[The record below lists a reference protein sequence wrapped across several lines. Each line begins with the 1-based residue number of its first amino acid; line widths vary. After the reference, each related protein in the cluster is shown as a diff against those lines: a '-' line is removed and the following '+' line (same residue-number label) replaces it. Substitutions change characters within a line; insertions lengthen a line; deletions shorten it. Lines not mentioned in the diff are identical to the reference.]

1 MERRLPSE
9 TESRLSH
16 VTQAQRIVETL
27 FWIAWTSSAGA
38 RGCGINADARQ
49 TTQHMAT
56 MLKIEDA
63 YKSYGLQVLLD
74 GAEAEFT
81 DDHKVGLIG
90 RNGAGKSTLM
100 RILLGEEEL
109 DKGVVTRHPKL
120 RLGYLRQHDP
130 FQDGETV
137 LDFLMR
143 DTGQPDWKC
152 GQMADQF
159 EIKGARLEGLVK
171 MLSGGWQTRVKL
183 TALLLHEPN
192 LLLLDEPTNFL
203 DLRTQLL
210 LEDFLKDFRSG
221 VVVVSH
227 DRTFLNDVCDH
238 TVSLSRGK
246 LTLYPGNV
254 DAFLNYERDQREH
267 AERSNA
273 AIMVKRQQ
281 LETFIAKN
289 RVGANTAAQARS
301 KSKQLDRLNEGV
313 KTIERAEKNVRMKVP
328 QVETRSGHA
337 LRCADLS
344 IGYGEKLIA
353 SNINVEIL
361 HGTRTAVVGDNGQGK
376 TTFLRT
382 VSESLQPLA
391 GSLKWSFGCD
401 VGTYAQ
407 HVYTTLPQHYTVR
420 EYLSSASTGDATM
433 QTVLDMAGSFL
444 FRGDDVDKEISVLS
458 GGERARLCMAGLLL
472 GKHTVLILDEPGNHL
487 DVETVE
493 ALADALTRYRGTV
506 IFTSHDRSFM
516 ERMATAVIEVRDGN
530 VTNYAGDYA
539 AYLYRVMKEVEE
551 GHRGDGK
558 TRSAAVAVVEET
570 EQAKAERKARNRKLF
585 DLKTQMT
592 SVERQMTKY
601 GEKKTA
607 LDAQLESTTDPKAKS
622 KLREEHIALVKK
634 LEEIEERWV
643 TVQDEMAELQEAG
656 AK

>member
-1 MERRLPSE
+1 
-9 TESRLSH
+9 
-16 VTQAQRIVETL
+16 
-27 FWIAWTSSAGA
+27 
-38 RGCGINADARQ
+38 
-49 TTQHMAT
+49 
-56 MLKIEDA
+56 MLKIENA

-81 DDHKVGLIG
+81 DDHKVGMIG

-109 DKGVVTRHPKL
+109 DKGEVTRHPRL

-130 FQDGETV
+130 FHDGETV

-159 EIKGARLEGLVK
+159 EIKGAKLESLVK

-254 DAFLNYERDQREH
+254 DAFLNYEIEQREH

-273 AIMVKRQQ
+273 AILVKRQQ

-301 KSKQLDRLNEGV
+301 KSKQLDRLNEGY
-313 KTIERAEKNVRMKVP
+313 KTIERAEKTVRMKVP
-328 QVETRSGHA
+328 QVETRSGPA
-337 LRCADLS
+337 LRCTDLS
-344 IGYGEKLIA
+344 IGYGEHVVA
-353 SNINVEIL
+353 SNIAVEIL

-382 VSESLQPLA
+382 VSASLEPLA
-391 GSLKWSFGCD
+391 GSLKWSFGCEI
-401 VGTYAQ
+401 GCYAQ
-407 HVYTTLPQHYTVR
+407 HVYTTLPEHYTVR
-420 EYLSSASTGDATM
+420 EYLSAAATGDATV

-530 VTNYAGDYA
+530 VTNYAGDYD
-539 AYLYRVMKEVEE
+539 AYLYRVKKEVEE

-558 TRSAAVAVVEET
+558 TRTAAAVVEET
-570 EQAKAERKARNRKLF
+570 EQSKAERKARNRRLF
-585 DLKTQMT
+585 DLRTQLQ

-601 GEKKTA
+601 TEKKKT
-607 LDAQLESTTDPKAKS
+607 LDAQLHSVTDPKEKS
-622 KLREEHIALVKK
+622 RLREEHIAVVKK
-634 LEEIEERWV
+634 LDEIEERWV
-643 TVQDEMAELQEAG
+643 SLQEEQ
-656 AK
+656 AKEEAVAQPA

>member
-1 MERRLPSE
+1 
-9 TESRLSH
+9 
-16 VTQAQRIVETL
+16 
-27 FWIAWTSSAGA
+27 
-38 RGCGINADARQ
+38 
-49 TTQHMAT
+49 

-130 FQDGETV
+130 FHDGETV
-137 LDFLMR
+137 IEFLMR

-159 EIKGARLEGLVK
+159 EIKGAKLEGLVK

-210 LEDFLKDFRSG
+210 LEDFLKGFNSG

-227 DRTFLNDVCDH
+227 DRTFLNDTCDH

-328 QVETRSGHA
+328 QVETRSGPA
-337 LRCADLS
+337 LRCTDLS
-344 IGYGEKLIA
+344 IGYGDKVIA
-353 SNINVEIL
+353 KDIAVEIL

-382 VSESLQPLA
+382 VSASLEPLA
-391 GSLKWSFGCD
+391 GGLKWSFGCD
-401 VGTYAQ
+401 IGTYAQ
-407 HVYTTLPQHYTVR
+407 HVYTTLPEHYTVR
-420 EYLSSASTGDATM
+420 EYLSSEATGDATM

-444 FRGDDVDKEISVLS
+444 FRGDDVDKKVSVLS

-493 ALADALTRYRGTV
+493 ALADALTRYKGTV

-530 VTNYAGDYA
+530 VTNYPGDYA
-539 AYLYRVMKEVEE
+539 AYLYRVTKEVEE

-558 TRSAAVAVVEET
+558 TRTAAAVVVEET
-570 EQAKAERKARNRKLF
+570 EQAKAERKARNRRLF
-585 DLKTQMT
+585 DLRTQLQ
-592 SVERQMTKY
+592 SVERQMNKY
-601 GEKKTA
+601 SEKKKT
-607 LDAQLESTTDPKAKS
+607 LDAQLSAPGDAKEKAKA
-622 KLREEHIALVKK
+622 REEHIATVKK
-634 LEEIEERWV
+634 LDEIEERWV
-643 TVQDEMAELQEAG
+643 TLQEQQTKEEAAG
-656 AK
+656 AS